1 MERPRDPV
9 FICSGCGR
17 GFLIHPGCT
26 LDPVPVWFTSFSQAD
41 GPCLGKIVAADP
53 EMLKRNLANARRND
67 AT

>member
-17 GFLIHPGCT
+17 GFL
-26 LDPVPVWFTSFSQAD
+26 FTSFSQAD